1 MLQFLGL
8 PAGGLRRARRTSSPS
23 QSCLARSCAFG
34 TRRCLPFLPLIP
46 ARTQACRFAS
56 RWPHGALRGRNA
68 FPNLGFTF
76 GNVVGMYL
84 AQNYD
89 IPNVAKKLEEIK
101 KDLDAKKKPPSS

>member
-1 MLQFLGL
+1 MYIIEKVCWEATKDYFYMSCAALRADTMLQFLL
-8 PAGGLRRARRTSSPS
+8 E
-23 QSCLARSCAFG
+23 
-34 TRRCLPFLPLIP
+34 
-46 ARTQACRFAS
+46 
-56 RWPHGALRGRNA
+56 
-68 FPNLGFTF
+68 FTF